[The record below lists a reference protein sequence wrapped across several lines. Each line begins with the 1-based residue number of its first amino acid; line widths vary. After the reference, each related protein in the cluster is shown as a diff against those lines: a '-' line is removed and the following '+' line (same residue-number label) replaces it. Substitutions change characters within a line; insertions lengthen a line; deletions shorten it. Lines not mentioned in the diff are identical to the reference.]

1 MIKNTNKILTQ
12 NISIVEDI
20 LMEFVQKIVTK
31 EEEKTLNIDS
41 LELLIGDIVD
51 ELTNTILTISGQL
64 LSNINSNNEA
74 NTEGKNHRNI
84 NKPRLKKRNQ
94 TKKILSLFGK
104 ISVTRDKY
112 YDRVLGK
119 EYGENDEI
127 LGLNRKHRIT
137 KGVTEAITYA
147 SQLVPSFERASDVLE
162 KFLHLDISA
171 TQMQIISE
179 EIGKEVF
186 EKQMESAN
194 KTFERPEKIIPD
206 TLEKNKKEG
215 ILYIMVDGSTVNTRV
230 QDENNS
236 SWKEM
241 KLGLVFTDKDLITR
255 SNGDKIINKKE
266 YVTYFGGVGEFK
278 KVIFDAAAR
287 AGYGVLRKVVVLGD
301 GAAWIWNMC
310 EELFPDAI
318 RILDYFHLSEN
329 VNNYAKILYPLD
341 EVGRRIWVNTVLNLI
356 EDQKIDE
363 ALDYIS
369 LNLIKDI
376 PFGVVNVYNYIVNN
390 RERIKYK
397 SYKENGYYI
406 GSGPIESG
414 NKVVI
419 QQRMKQSG
427 MRWGIGGG
435 QYIAALRAKYESN
448 LWTDVVEIISA

>member
-1 MIKNTNKILTQ
+1 
-12 NISIVEDI
+12 
-20 LMEFVQKIVTK
+20 
-31 EEEKTLNIDS
+31 
-41 LELLIGDIVD
+41 
-51 ELTNTILTISGQL
+51 
-64 LSNINSNNEA
+64 
-74 NTEGKNHRNI
+74 
-84 NKPRLKKRNQ
+84 
-94 TKKILSLFGK
+94 GK

-255 SNGDKIINKKE
+255 SNGDKIIIKKNILLHLE
-266 YVTYFGGVGEFK
+266 GLENLKKLVFMYDGG
-278 KVIFDAAAR
+278 
-287 AGYGVLRKVVVLGD
+287 
-301 GAAWIWNMC
+301 
-310 EELFPDAI
+310 
-318 RILDYFHLSEN
+318 LDF
-329 VNNYAKILYPLD
+329 VD
-341 EVGRRIWVNTVLNLI
+341 
-356 EDQKIDE
+356 
-363 ALDYIS
+363 
-369 LNLIKDI
+369 
-376 PFGVVNVYNYIVNN
+376 
-390 RERIKYK
+390 
-397 SYKENGYYI
+397 
-406 GSGPIESG
+406 
-414 NKVVI
+414 
-419 QQRMKQSG
+419 
-427 MRWGIGGG
+427 
-435 QYIAALRAKYESN
+435 
-448 LWTDVVEIISA
+448 